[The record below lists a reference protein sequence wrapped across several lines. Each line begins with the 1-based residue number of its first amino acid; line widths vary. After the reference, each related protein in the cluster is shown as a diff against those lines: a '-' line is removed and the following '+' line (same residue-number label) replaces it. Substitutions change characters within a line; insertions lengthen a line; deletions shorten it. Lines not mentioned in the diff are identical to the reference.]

1 MEEQVQVQ
9 APVLE
14 LVETELA
21 WLAQF
26 ALLVQVVQQ
35 LG

>member
-1 MEEQVQVQ
+1 VQ

-21 WLAQF
+21 WLLQF
-26 ALLVQVVQQ
+26 TLVVHVSQQ

>member
-1 MEEQVQVQ
+1 MEEQLHVQ
-9 APVLE
+9 APVTE
-14 LVETELA
+14 FVETEVAL
-21 WLAQF
+21 LLQF